1 MSSFLVRP
9 YICYYHLYPYP
20 LSIIQYPIS
29 ISISVIHCP
38 LSIDDD
44 EDAET
49 TKRSPPVQC
58 SALSAVSDS
67 RATATYSWLTSKI
80 CPHLN
85 LGSATIFTLATKT
98 GLTTKIHN
106 PHFHLCPQVHRQCHR
121 LSICLACQH
130 VHCRN

>member
-1 MSSFLVRP
+1 MSSFLVCP
-9 YICYYHLYPYP
+9 YICYYLYPYP
-20 LSIIQYPIS
+20 LSIIHYPIS
-29 ISISVIHCP
+29 ISVTHCP

-49 TKRSPPVQC
+49 RKSPSVQC

-85 LGSATIFTLATKT
+85 LVSATIFTLATKT
-98 GLTTKIHN
+98 GLTNN
-106 PHFHLCPQVHRQCHR
+106 PHVHRQCHC
-121 LSICLACQH
+121 LSICLACLH